1 MKKFLTFLFAVML
14 VLTCC
19 ALIGCN
25 EEEDNPPNKHG
36 TRKNGCVA

>member
-19 ALIGCN
+19 ALIGCDK
-25 EEEDNPPNKHG
+25 EEDTQTSTEPE
-36 TRKNGCVA
+36 KNGCVA